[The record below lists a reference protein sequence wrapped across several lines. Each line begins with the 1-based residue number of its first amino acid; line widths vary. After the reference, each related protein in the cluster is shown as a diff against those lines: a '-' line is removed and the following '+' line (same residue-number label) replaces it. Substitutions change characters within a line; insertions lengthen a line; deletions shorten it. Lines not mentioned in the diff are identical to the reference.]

1 MRFLFFLFLLLFI
14 RPVSHAQYE
23 DMLHKSF
30 REKTPAL
37 VHFYNNVLKI
47 LDPPFPGQ
55 DSIIAS
61 LRTFGEKNKDE
72 SLVAEAALAT
82 AWLQAV
88 RSPIGSLDDK
98 GMLQFIDDRE
108 KAKDYL
114 SVARAWR
121 MLGDMYWQKN
131 NDYERA
137 MESYFKNIETGKELT
152 DDIYPE
158 KMYDYSVI
166 GNIYYHFKEYGQ
178 AMIYLRKALTCK
190 PPFKMAVRQTDI
202 RNTLGLCY
210 QKTGNL
216 DSSDYYFN
224 QILQNETDLHEA
236 WKAAALG
243 NLGYNQYLRGNYAS
257 AIPLLE
263 QDIALATQNND
274 PQMANKSFI
283 WLANI
288 YLKQNNIS
296 KAEELTRQA
305 ALHII
310 EKKVQFD
317 QYEFL
322 YPLLS
327 KLAAAKG
334 NLVMSQAYLDSAL
347 WAKDSIERK
356 FNAMQIARAEQK
368 AESARRQSQLVALEM
383 EKKSKTLQRNI
394 LLGFLVFLAIGVLYV
409 NRLIQRR
416 HKQEKLVKDL
426 ELEKKETALNT
437 AQQQLKDFAT
447 HFQEK
452 AQLLEQLETRL
463 QEKGSEDTKLLEQL
477 QQSTLLTDEQWA
489 GFREIFDKVHSGYL
503 IRLKEKLP
511 DLTPAETRYMAL
523 AKLKFTNKEMASAL
537 GVSQQAIRVAA
548 HRLRKKLSLPEE
560 GSLSELADSI

>member
-1 MRFLFFLFLLLFI
+1 MRFLFFIIISLI
-14 RPVSHAQYE
+14 PPVCHAQYE
-23 DMLHKSF
+23 NMLHKSF

-47 LDPPFPGQ
+47 VDPPFPGQ

-61 LRTFGEKNKDE
+61 LRAFGEKNKDE
-72 SLVAEAALAT
+72 SLVAEAALAD
-82 AWLQAV
+82 AWMKALQ
-88 RSPIGSLDDK
+88 SPIGNLNDK
-98 GMLQFIDDRE
+98 GMLQFIEDRHR
-108 KAKDYL
+108 AKDGV
-114 SVARAWR
+114 SEARAWR
-121 MLGDMYWQKN
+121 MLGDQYWQKN
-131 NDYERA
+131 HDYETA
-137 MESYFKNIETGKELT
+137 LECYLKNIETGKELT
-152 DDIYPE
+152 EEIYPE
-158 KMYDYSVI
+158 KMYDYSSV
-166 GNIYYHFKEYGQ
+166 GNIYYHFKEYRE
-178 AMIYLRKALTCK
+178 AMTYLREALTFK
-190 PPFKMAVRQTDI
+190 PPFKMAAIQSDI
-202 RNTLGLCY
+202 RNTLGLY
-210 QKTGNL
+210 YLKTGNL

-224 QILQNETDLHEA
+224 QILQNETDRHEE
-236 WKAAALG
+236 WKGAALG
-243 NLGYNQYLRGNYAS
+243 NLGYNQFLRGNYAN

-263 QDIALATQNND
+263 QDIAIAAKYNT
-274 PQMANKSFI
+274 PQLANKSII

-288 YLKQNNIS
+288 YLKQNNIA
-296 KAEELTRQA
+296 KAAELAGQA
-305 ALHII
+305 EQFII
-310 EKKVQFD
+310 DKKVHFD

-322 YPLLS
+322 FPLLS
-327 KLAAAKG
+327 KLAAAQG
-334 NLVMSQAYLDSAL
+334 NLVKSQAYLDSSL
-347 WAKDSIERK
+347 WVKDSMARK
-356 FNAMQIARAEQK
+356 FNAILLARAEEK
-368 AESARRQSQLVALEM
+368 AEREKKQRELAALKQ

-463 QEKGSEDTKLLEQL
+463 QEKGTEDTKLLEQL
-477 QQSTLLTDEQWA
+477 QQSTLLTDAQWT